1 MNKNDKFGLVDG
13 VYMDARFSDLLTVL
27 HGVSK
32 IIEENQSKID
42 REKLDLIN
50 EIKIEYAD

>member
-1 MNKNDKFGLVDG
+1 
-13 VYMDARFSDLLTVL
+13 MDARFSDLLTVL

-42 REKLDLIN
+42 KEKLDLIN